1 MRKIIETPA
10 VYYEIKESEIIKD
23 RYYIYMI
30 SKLTYTY
37 RGDAMLENIKSIEDI
52 NIEVINKLNFEL

>member
-30 SKLTYTY
+30 SKLTNTY

-52 NIEVINKLNFEL
+52 NIEVINKLNFES

>member
-30 SKLTYTY
+30 SKLTDTY
-37 RGDAMLENIKSIEDI
+37 RGEAMLENIKSIEDI

>member
-30 SKLTYTY
+30 SKLTNTY
-37 RGDAMLENIKSIEDI
+37 RGEAMLENIKSIEDI